1 MFCASEARSF
11 PCLSACTVC
20 SRRKLKQLNS
30 GGLSGW
36 FSDEPGSSP
45 MMRVAAGVP
54 MSASTKKSNCAASLT
69 LLKLRS
75 NRNRFAEGDKMKE
88 TECFAKPGEISIDNR
103 HSVYCVRS
111 PLLSSDYRAFPAA
124 PFRGRLVHALLEE
137 AIEVPHHVVP
147 KDGCNRA
154 DLRGRKYSQ

>member
-1 MFCASEARSF
+1 
-11 PCLSACTVC
+11 
-20 SRRKLKQLNS
+20 
-30 GGLSGW
+30 
-36 FSDEPGSSP
+36 

-111 PLLSSDYRAFPAA
+111 PLLLE
-124 PFRGRLVHALLEE
+124 RLSR
-137 AIEVPHHVVP
+137 VPCGSIP
-147 KDGCNRA
+147 MGDSCKCA
-154 DLRGRKYSQ
+154 S